1 MLKSQSK
8 IRYRVVEDVV
18 HHLPQEYERMNLKD
32 EVWVGFSKST
42 FLCFQRT
49 ITQSIRH
56 QMRHAN
62 TLDYTTK
69 YEEQLTRRNREE
81 KMSGTLPNSSSK
93 LATLTNFMQKIE
105 SCLFSISF
113 SLHLSLSRSCKN
125 G

>member
-1 MLKSQSK
+1 MVSSRELRKSVA
-8 IRYRVVEDVV
+8 RVLEP
-18 HHLPQEYERMNLKD
+18 HLPQEYERMHLKD
-32 EVWVGFSKST
+32 EGLGKFSKST

-49 ITQSIRH
+49 KTQSIRH

-93 LATLTNFMQKIE
+93 
-105 SCLFSISF
+105 
-113 SLHLSLSRSCKN
+113 
-125 G
+125 